1 MQLKVFSKFDCFLKL
16 GFRKLEFQPKIKFLK
31 LDLDLTWI
39 KKKKRKKKVE
49 FEFHLKKITE
59 LVFASFEFHRVYFFK
74 SMELKFTK
82 LEFHFFFFFFSFLK
96 IHIKCIWETRF
107 WVGTQVSKN
116 NTTY

>member
-16 GFRKLEFQPKIKFLK
+16 RFRKLEFQPKIKFLK

-39 KKKKRKKKVE
+39 KKKKVE

-82 LEFHFFFFFFSFLK
+82 LEFHFFFFFSFLK

-116 NTTY
+116 NTIY